1 MQKHNK
7 YTYSIIKEHR
17 DEIYRTTINIAITWM
32 KCNKNLEEYTQT
44 IFNEVFKVLFPLEI
58 DKFNQL
64 LELSKKYNSI
74 REFIISKEY
83 ENFNCAT
90 IIKAYFQSYLFH
102 KIQGLIWEEEQVN
115 NILAKNEKN
124 IVKSIQDNNLDYT
137 YFIDL
142 LLDMKSNHRIAF
154 QFKNMS
160 SKQINLKYEIS
171 KFLSGVNKFNQT
183 NNKKVHI
190 GYLVFTDRKIKL
202 EIRGNYD

>member
-7 YTYSIIKEHR
+7 YTYSIIRKHTS
-17 DEIYRTTINIAITWM
+17 EIYRTKLNITTTWL
-32 KCNKNLEEYTQT
+32 KCNKNLEEYTKT
-44 IFNEVFKVLFPLEI
+44 IFNEVFKVFFPLEI
-58 DKFNQL
+58 DKFYKL
-64 LELSKKYNSI
+64 LEHSKKYNSI
-74 REFIISKEY
+74 REFILSKEY
-83 ENFNCAT
+83 EQLNYPT

-102 KIQGLIWEEEQVN
+102 KIQGLIWEEEQVK
-115 NILAKNEKN
+115 NILTKNKDHIE
-124 IVKSIQDNNLDYT
+124 KSIQDNNLDYV

-160 SKQINLKYEIS
+160 SKQCKLNYEIN

-202 EIRGNYD
+202 EIRGKYD